1 MSSPPRPEGRG
12 FRRLETKMTTKAE
25 TIANLINSIEY
36 DKPNG
41 IPNLM
46 VDTEHQD
53 FIITPHLNVSGFV
66 DKLKQIVL
74 NVSAQAT
81 GGRGVVAIGN
91 YLMFR
96 ARFNQVA
103 HTVTFHEDSVIAVFD
118 ANEDSPVNLLEQ
130 VNKDFKEHNLWK
142 IFTRLMVFLQSQ
154 ANCDLCLE
162 VDLIS
167 SSGENKLV
175 FSYDEEES
183 IVCFKDNTGNKSVAS
198 IAVSSEEPTDFSP
211 ENFKVQYMTLKD
223 KKAAKFLFISDT
235 EKHIV
240 FDKSVQEANSTT
252 PEKNENPEPTQESLG
267 PNVVDFSSFRKT
279 KQPSL

>member
-1 MSSPPRPEGRG
+1 
-12 FRRLETKMTTKAE
+12 MTTKAE

-36 DKPNG
+36 DKPSG
-41 IPNLM
+41 IPYLM

-53 FIITPHLNVSGFV
+53 FTVTPHLNISGFV
-66 DKLKQIVL
+66 DKLKQIVF

-81 GGRGVVAIGN
+81 GGYGVVSSGK
-91 YLMFR
+91 YLTFQ

-118 ANEDSPVNLLEQ
+118 ANEDNPINLLEE
-130 VNKDFKEHNLWK
+130 VNKDFKERNLWN

-198 IAVSSEEPTDFSP
+198 IAVSSEEPVDFSP
-211 ENFKVQYMTLKD
+211 KIFKVQYMTLKD

-235 EKHIV
+235 EKNIV
-240 FDKSVQEANSTT
+240 FDKSVQKAISDP
-252 PEKNENPEPTQESLG
+252 PEKDEIPEPTQESLG
-267 PNVVDFSSFRKT
+267 PNVVDFSSFRNRK
-279 KQPSL
+279 KPSP